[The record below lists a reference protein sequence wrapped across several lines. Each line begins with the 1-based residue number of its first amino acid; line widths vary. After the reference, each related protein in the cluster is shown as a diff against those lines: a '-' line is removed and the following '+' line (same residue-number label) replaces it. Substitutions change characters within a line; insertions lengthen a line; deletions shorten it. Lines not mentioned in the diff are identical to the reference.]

1 MDEKSNKIIEKIL
14 LGLAVFS
21 FIVAFVEG
29 ILFYSAVEYPNV
41 FIRYMLIIQN
51 TFRAFVFEPKI
62 RIEDVIETL
71 KSSTSMFIIAFN
83 YVYLATIFIAPY
95 CTLSFGYKFLKR
107 VFCIGKKH
115 YFKKYDGIIIF
126 GYNDE
131 IKNLLDDYYKNKKD
145 NNYRIHLVNTGVSS
159 DEEIQLLLC
168 GVIVHKIDC
177 LKRTKKQ
184 LKSDFSHMKLKRAKH
199 IILFDESSAKNFSL
213 YKMFHEEK
221 EIAKLN
227 KDVKFFCR
235 CENRGIMSLVEEF
248 HDNQS
253 EFDMET
259 ISIPELRVRNT
270 LKKVPLHKYYESK
283 PEVPVGKW
291 DMHLLIVGFGKMGQQ
306 VLLQSMNQGVVSSS
320 NKMLVDV
327 VDYDIENK
335 SSIFANV
342 FDEDYVQ
349 IEKDQITISPDK
361 ADGELKIRFHQMDIR
376 YKQFFTL
383 LKEYGNSTEDGNYT
397 YVAICI
403 EDEEV
408 GVHCLTEV
416 QRYIKKCVSVQD
428 QNNIGIVIRMEMNK
442 YMREYL
448 SNNDKT
454 FKNVDVIEE
463 NDSVITLGKL
473 IRDELDNDAK
483 EYNRIYKDICILG
496 DKDKETIASEDD
508 HRDMDK
514 ARKELWRDL
523 KLVGRESN
531 RALAEH
537 AEIKEVVWKQLMK
550 NEDSKKYL
558 QHLFGEKG
566 VVIRKQGETWRYDNE
581 DAFVEKQSN
590 QKQYP
595 ALSEMSRMEH
605 RRWCYFM
612 ACRGWRSGQEG
623 DKNLEKT
630 ILEQEKRSIS
640 LCNWADLVR
649 VKKENCKYD
658 MVWLLRKYNEI
669 SLEGEER

>member
-1 MDEKSNKIIEKIL
+1 MGEKTNKIIERIL
-14 LGLAVFS
+14 LGLAAFS
-21 FIVAFVEG
+21 FVVAFIEG
-29 ILFYSAVEYPNV
+29 ILFYSAAEYPNI
-41 FIRYMLIIQN
+41 FIRYMLIIEN
-51 TFRAFVFEPKI
+51 TLRAFVFEPSI
-62 RIEDVIETL
+62 RIEDVIEIL
-71 KSSTSMFIIAFN
+71 KSSTSKFITVFN
-83 YVYLATIFIAPY
+83 YIYLAAIFIAPY

-131 IKNLLDDYYKNKKD
+131 IKNLLDDYHKNKKD
-145 NNYRIHLVNTGVSS
+145 NNYRIHLINADISS

-184 LKSDFSHMKLKRAKH
+184 LKSDFSQMKLKRAKH
-199 IILFDESSAKNFSL
+199 IILFDESAAKNFSL

-227 KDVKFFCR
+227 KDVKFLCR
-235 CENRGIMSLVEEF
+235 CENRGIMNLIEEF
-248 HDNQS
+248 HDSQS

-306 VLLQSMNQGVVSSS
+306 VLLQSMNQGVVSST

-349 IEKDQITISPDK
+349 IEKEQITISSDK
-361 ADGELKIRFHQMDIR
+361 ADGELMIRFHQMDIR

-383 LKEYGNSTEDGNYT
+383 LKEYGSGKEHGNYT

-416 QRYIKKCVSVQD
+416 QRYIRKCVNVQD

-454 FKNVDVIEE
+454 FKNVDVIEG

-483 EYNRIYKDICILG
+483 EYNRIYKDIRILDG
-496 DKDKETIASEDD
+496 KDIIVSEDD
-508 HRDMDK
+508 HKDINK
-514 ARKELWRDL
+514 ARKELWRDI

-550 NEDSKKYL
+550 GEDPQKYL

-566 VVIRKQGETWRYDNE
+566 VVIRKQGEIWRYDNE
-581 DAFVEKQSN
+581 DMFVEKQSN

-595 ALSEMSRMEH
+595 ILSEMSRMEH

-612 ACRGWRSGQEG
+612 ACRGWSSGQEG
-623 DKNLEKT
+623 DEKLDKT
-630 ILEQEKRSIS
+630 ILEQEKRNIS
-640 LCNWADLVR
+640 LCNWSDLVR
-649 VKKENCKYD
+649 LKKENCKYD
-658 MVWLLRKYNEI
+658 MVWLLRKYDEI
-669 SLEGEER
+669 TLKGEEI